1 MLVPRI
7 DINKDR
13 FVDLSELEIWIRH
26 KLQKWTV
33 NEDID
38 AIYHDIDINYDNNIT
53 WDEYMMN
60 TFGFYEKGITKK
72 CQIKRFQTFY
82 AKA

>member
-1 MLVPRI
+1 M
-7 DINKDR
+7 
-13 FVDLSELEIWIRH
+13 
-26 KLQKWTV
+26 